1 MISQLKGINDDCG
14 QNVKMDCTLTLPLM
28 TAIKIKVGQTL
39 EFKGDH
45 GGVIL
50 TQPMGSFNL
59 F

>member
-39 EFKGDH
+39 ELKDNQLMCLIWKITH
-45 GGVIL
+45 
-50 TQPMGSFNL
+50 
-59 F
+59 